1 LFEVINNRDWCIGS
15 DRAGREESGSTQ
27 LEWIDCFINKRL
39 LGPTG
44 DILPAVADVNFYA
57 QRDVADWVA

>member
-1 LFEVINNRDWCIGS
+1 LFEFIQRRYWCIGS
-15 DRAGREESGSTQ
+15 DRARCAESGGAK
-27 LEWIDCFINKRL
+27 LGWIDCFINKRL

-44 DILPAVADVNFYA
+44 DVLSTMAEDNFYA